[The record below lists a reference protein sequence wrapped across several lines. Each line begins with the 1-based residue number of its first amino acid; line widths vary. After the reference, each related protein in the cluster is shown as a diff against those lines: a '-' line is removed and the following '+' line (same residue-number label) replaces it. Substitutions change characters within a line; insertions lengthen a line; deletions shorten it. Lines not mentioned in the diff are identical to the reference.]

1 MPEVAANVGGIR
13 TTCLRRTSVRGRT
26 VLVEARVH
34 DDTHSRTSILS
45 LSSLLFLILRLVLL
59 CSQCQNHRQ
68 SHLQQKRVLVYI
80 VDASSSIVSLML

>member
-1 MPEVAANVGGIR
+1 M
-13 TTCLRRTSVRGRT
+13 RGRT

-34 DDTHSRTSILS
+34 DDTHSRILS